1 MTWIVSWLIG
11 SKVGRW
17 VALGLLIVAL
27 CGVLA
32 WLLMAKGA
40 AAERTKS
47 QAAAA
52 AATINVL
59 IEKTQT
65 DEEIRA
71 LSPAARRQRLRDYA
85 DGANR
90 ERVLRQDG
98 SGSGVAR

>member
-17 VALGLLIVAL
+17 LALGLLIVAL

-59 IEKTQT
+59 IEKVAT
-65 DEEIRA
+65 DESIRA
-71 LSPAARRQRLRDYA
+71 LSPAARRQRLRSYA
-85 DGANR
+85 ASARG

-98 SGSGVAR
+98 PGPGDAG